1 MNTTSAN
8 IIHAGRPSRSAWRV
22 AVLRAAHQL
31 LDEPIVFDDPLALPI
46 LGAATEA
53 QLREDPFQHNDP
65 LWRGLRASLVVRSR
79 VAEDELARAVEAG
92 VAQYVVLGAGL
103 DTFAYRNIHTPRGLM
118 AYEVD
123 HPSTQVW
130 KQRLLAEAGI
140 RAPDSMKFV
149 AVDFERDSLGER
161 LSAAGFRLDRP
172 AFFSWL
178 GVVVYLER
186 EAVMNTLRFI
196 ASMPSGSGVTFDYRA
211 PPTMVN
217 PIERVIEEYIRRV
230 ITEEGEPWRS
240 QFDPVGFQGELN
252 ALGFKGIRSWDG
264 AELNARYLAQRK
276 DGLRTGGAFR
286 VMCAKV

>member
-1 MNTTSAN
+1 MTTTTAN
-8 IIHAGRPSRSAWRV
+8 LIHAGQHSHSAWRV

-53 QLREDPFQHNDP
+53 QLREDPYQHNDP

-79 VAEDELARAVEAG
+79 MAEDELARAVESG
-92 VAQYVVLGAGL
+92 VTQYVVLGAGL

-118 AYEVD
+118 VYEVD
-123 HPSTQVW
+123 HESTQRW
-130 KQRLLAEAGI
+130 KRKLLAEASI

-149 AVDFERDSLGER
+149 AVDFECDALGEC
-161 LSAAGFRLDRP
+161 LSAAGFRPDRP
-172 AFFSWL
+172 ACFSWL

-196 ASMPSGSGVTFDYRA
+196 ASMPPGSGVTFDYRA
-211 PPTMVN
+211 SPTMLN
-217 PIERVIEEYIRRV
+217 PIERVIDDYIRRV
-230 ITEEGEPWRS
+230 ITDEGEPWKS

-252 ALGFKGIRSWDG
+252 ALGFRGIRSWDG
-264 AELNARYLAQRK
+264 GELNARYLARRK

-286 VMCAKV
+286 MMCAKV